1 MTCMHGQ
8 RYTQGRSV
16 RLVQLEWK
24 GKVFRPLVQQC
35 NQLAQLLDDGRMRVK
50 ERDGFGERR
59 RCNPG
64 RDRCAMLTQNP
75 SALMVAASRCFCDT
89 CASTNLTRA
98 SSPV

>member
-1 MTCMHGQ
+1 MPRMHGQ

-24 GKVFRPLVQQC
+24 GEVLRLLVQQC

-64 RDRCAMLTQNP
+64 RDRGEMEAGYEA
-75 SALMVAASRCFCDT
+75 ALRVGQGIHRC
-89 CASTNLTRA
+89 
-98 SSPV
+98 